1 MSDENLR
8 TMTYHILRYTPD
20 LVRDEW
26 VNVGV
31 ILADEGGSRREAR
44 LIQDPAEMARVRRL
58 HPGADEDLLRALPAD
73 FETRLG
79 AGAAASGALKNDAGS
94 SAVMNDAS
102 GAVINDAGGRAAA
115 DAYLAKLH
123 DTLSNVLQLSPRRAL
138 LAADF
143 EAEMERLYAEHVAPP
158 ARGAR
163 GWFLENTR
171 AWLRSRLRDVF
182 RRRGVLGKMERSVRI
197 EEFTEPGDP
206 LRLDY
211 GYRYNGTRGFVHAFS
226 MARDASQAK
235 VLAYTAEAIRA
246 RLPAT
251 EFTAVTETEPSL
263 DNPRHKFAAR
273 LFEAQRIAIV
283 PLNGIDKFAE
293 ALRPRLN

>member
-8 TMTYHILRYTPD
+8 TLTYHILRYTPD

-31 ILADEGGSRREAR
+31 ILVDEEGSRREAR
-44 LIQDPAEMARVRRL
+44 LIQDAAEMARVRRL
-58 HPGADEDLLRALPAD
+58 HPGADEELLRALAAD
-73 FETRLG
+73 FEARLG
-79 AGAAASGALKNDAGS
+79 TGAAVSGAVDDAVNDAASGAVSGVLNHGS
-94 SAVMNDAS
+94 N
-102 GAVINDAGGRAAA
+102 
-115 DAYLAKLH
+115 AYLAKLN

-143 EAEMERLYAEHVAPP
+143 DAEIERLYAEHVAPP

-197 EEFTEPGDP
+197 EEFTEVGDP

-235 VLAYTAEAIRA
+235 VLAYTAESIRA
-246 RLPAT
+246 RLPST

-283 PLNGIDKFAE
+283 PLSGIDKFAE
-293 ALRPRLN
+293 SLRPRLN